1 MEGCLW
7 GPALV
12 LARAAGDRAYA
23 DTVAAMAS
31 ATAGP
36 GSPLASLLLMLSG
49 GHDLL
54 LPIKP
59 VASSSPSKLGSGFNL
74 KGLLNKSASKV
85 RCLCWVLS
93 TGTVDAP
100 RASVLSW
107 NKLRILSCVL
117 DVHQDVLAHAQSPHK
132 SCMWCDQLHA
142 MIVLITVQGINSML
156 KGSFAM

>member
-7 GPALV
+7 GPALIM
-12 LARAAGDRAYA
+12 ARATGDRTYA

-54 LPIKP
+54 LPAKP

-85 RCLCWVLS
+85 RCLCRLLCP
-93 TGTVDAP
+93 GTVKAS
-100 RASVLSW
+100 RAGVPSKIV
-107 NKLRILSCVL
+107 LRIHVPE
-117 DVHQDVLAHAQSPHK
+117 VH
-132 SCMWCDQLHA
+132 
-142 MIVLITVQGINSML
+142 
-156 KGSFAM
+156 